1 MAFLFRSKAKSEYAR
16 PARELFNRLWQQPAS
31 QKVDSQWSQSAQGE
45 ADEVS
50 QTEEDLAKVL
60 AQMKLVLQGTQG
72 QGPRLV
78 FCRTLTELEVNRDW
92 EQSWASLAF
101 GQRHSSWRSSIFPRA
116 QYSFTTF
123 WVTKRYPGDNF
134 PTFCDISPP
143 IVIRMNLRP

>member
-31 QKVDSQWSQSAQGE
+31 QKVGSLWSQSAQGE
-45 ADEVS
+45 ADEFS

-78 FCRTLTELEVNRDW
+78 FRRTLTELGVNRD
-92 EQSWASLAF
+92 
-101 GQRHSSWRSSIFPRA
+101 
-116 QYSFTTF
+116 
-123 WVTKRYPGDNF
+123 
-134 PTFCDISPP
+134 
-143 IVIRMNLRP
+143 